1 MSKLGENIKKFR
13 IEKDLTQDEL
23 AHQLG
28 YKGKTAVSNWE
39 NGTNSP
45 NDSAIEKMLNIFEV
59 NANTL
64 FGWTNAAQIK
74 SDAEELADLILSDIK
89 VKDFVT
95 SIKNLSPEDMS
106 MGMSVVERL
115 KKGASQGGN
124 H

>member
-13 IEKDLTQDEL
+13 VQKGLTQDEL
-23 AHQLG
+23 AQLLG

-45 NDSAIEKMLNIFEV
+45 NDSAIERMLDIFGV
-59 NANTL
+59 DANTL

-74 SDAEELADLILSDIK
+74 SDAEELANLILSDKK
-89 VKDFVT
+89 VRNFVT
-95 SIKNLSPEDMS
+95 SIKNLNPEDMD
-106 MGMSVVERL
+106 MVMNVVERL
-115 KKGASQGGN
+115 KKGMPQDDN